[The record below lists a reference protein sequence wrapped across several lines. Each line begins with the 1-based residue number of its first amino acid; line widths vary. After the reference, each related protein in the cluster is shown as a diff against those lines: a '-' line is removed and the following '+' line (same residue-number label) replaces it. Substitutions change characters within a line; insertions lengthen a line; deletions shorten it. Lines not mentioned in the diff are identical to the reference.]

1 MFPSGARTVV
11 IWMLIVVSAVLLTG
25 TAHASSITYDVLFT
39 DYVSGST
46 LQWLAKKGFQ
56 PKRDATNGNKVVLSH
71 AENGLV
77 LQTKKQAAGLL
88 LSPVDIHTYSKIRI
102 KWGVDD
108 FPPGASY
115 AKGIR
120 SESIMVYVFFGT
132 EKISSGSVLIPNSP
146 YFIGLSLC
154 DSDPIGK
161 GFQGRYFKAGGRYI
175 CIDQAPKGKEIT
187 TDFPIEETFKLMFGK
202 SAAPAISGIG
212 IGIDTEHA
220 KGNGVA
226 KSFISEIEFLK

>member
-1 MFPSGARTVV
+1 MFTFGAPTIM
-11 IWMLIVVSAVLLTG
+11 IWMLIVVGAVLLMG
-25 TAHASSITYDVLFT
+25 TARASSITYDVLFT

-46 LQWLAKKGFQ
+46 LQWLAKKGFE

-71 AENGLV
+71 ADKALV
-77 LQTKKQAAGLL
+77 LQTIKQAAGLL
-88 LSPVDIHTYSKIRI
+88 LSEVHVDTYSKIRI

-108 FPPGASY
+108 FPLGASY

-120 SESIMVYVFFGT
+120 SESIMVYVFFGI
-132 EKISSGSVLIPNSP
+132 EKISSGHFLVPDSP
-146 YFIGLSLC
+146 YLIGLFLC
-154 DSDPIGK
+154 DSDPIGE
-161 GFQGRYFKAGGRYI
+161 GFRGRYFQAGGRYI
-175 CIDQAPKGKEIT
+175 CTDRATKGKEIT
-187 TDFPIEETFKLMFGK
+187 TDFPIAETFKLLFGK

-226 KSFISEIEFLK
+226 KSFISEIAFLK

>member
-1 MFPSGARTVV
+1 MFTSGARTVV

-132 EKISSGSVLIPNSP
+132 EKISSGHFLVNRAG
-146 YFIGLSLC
+146 FFGGSL
-154 DSDPIGK
+154 
-161 GFQGRYFKAGGRYI
+161 
-175 CIDQAPKGKEIT
+175 
-187 TDFPIEETFKLMFGK
+187 
-202 SAAPAISGIG
+202 
-212 IGIDTEHA
+212 
-220 KGNGVA
+220 V
-226 KSFISEIEFLK
+226 

>member
-1 MFPSGARTVV
+1 MFTSGARTVV

-25 TAHASSITYDVLFT
+25 TAHASSIAYDVLFS

-46 LQWLAKKGFQ
+46 LQWLAKKGFE

-71 AENGLV
+71 AENALV

-88 LSPVDIHTYSKIRI
+88 LSEVNIHTYSKIRI
-102 KWGVDD
+102 RWGVDD
-108 FPPGASY
+108 FPLGASY

-120 SESIMVYVFFGT
+120 SEAIMVYVFFGT
-132 EKISSGSVLIPNSP
+132 KKISSGHFLVPDSP
-146 YFIGLSLC
+146 YFIGLFLC
-154 DSDPIGK
+154 DSDPIGE
-161 GFQGRYFKAGGRYI
+161 GFQGQYFKAGGRYI
-175 CIDQAPKGKEIT
+175 CIDRAPKGKEIT
-187 TDFPIEETFKLMFGK
+187 TDYPIAETFKLTFGQ
-202 SAAPAISGIG
+202 SAAPAVSGIG

-226 KSFISEIEFLK
+226 KSFISQIEFLK